1 MNTTKVD
8 GVHLTGPYL
17 HVKAAELGIS
27 TKDGTLIVYNAS
39 KECQE
44 IIDDNALAAFVT
56 MALNVSPETIS
67 NIKEVKVDSV

>member
-1 MNTTKVD
+1 M
-8 GVHLTGPYL
+8 
-17 HVKAAELGIS
+17 
-27 TKDGTLIVYNAS
+27 KDGTLIVYNTS

-67 NIKEVKVDSV
+67 DMKEVKVDSV